1 MLKLN
6 VLELLKRK
14 GKTKYYLFSQLN
26 MTYTNFNNIVTNK
39 TRSIRY
45 ENIEKFCKILECTP
59 NELFIEVPDEECD
72 ENDDDL
78 DYDEV
83 SKVKVKSTTT
93 AKSKNKAKAK
103 PKTETSK

>member
-14 GKTKYYLFSQLN
+14 GKTKYYLFSKLN

-45 ENIEKFCKILECTP
+45 ENIEKFCKILDCTP
-59 NELFIEVPDEECD
+59 NDLFVEVPDED
-72 ENDDDL
+72 EEEDFDDD
-78 DYDEV
+78 DNDIT
-83 SKVKVKSTTT
+83 KVKSKDKTKVKT
-93 AKSKNKAKAK
+93 
-103 PKTETSK
+103 KTETSK